1 MDLNAFEIA
10 LMDSNLNLPVLCLAL
25 YAVCISVVC
34 CSCKSSSK
42 PVASMDEINSRNSKL
57 AIMLMM
63 LLVEDPDG
71 NSKYIEMAKR
81 IGCSHLLTELHD
93 KEE

>member
-1 MDLNAFEIA
+1 MDLNALQLA
-10 LMDSNLNLPVLCLAL
+10 LADENIILPALCIVLYVLCVIVA
-25 YAVCISVVC
+25 C
-34 CSCKSSSK
+34 CSFRSTKVV
-42 PVASMDEINSRNSKL
+42 PNTDEINSRNSKL

-63 LLVEDPDG
+63 LLVEDPEG

>member
-1 MDLNAFEIA
+1 MDFNALELA
-10 LMDSNLNLPVLCLAL
+10 LTDSNLHLPAVCLAL
-25 YAVCISVVC
+25 YALCVTVAC
-34 CSCKSSSK
+34 CSCRSSTK
-42 PVASMDEINSRNSKL
+42 PVANQDEINSRNSKL

-63 LLVEDPDG
+63 LLVEDPEG